1 MGKTPERRVFTSASS
16 SEDIKQQQLKPQ
28 HQQLK
33 PQLYADSNRS
43 RSSRSPS
50 ARRFRPKPRQ
60 SKQQQQPA
68 LLKQLLW
75 KAKAVQPTPPLLTL
89 TQQQQRSR
97 DQEEV
102 EALAATKNKAV
113 AVAALPSSE
122 SFVAESSSQETQSGS
137 DDEAVFLPYS
147 DLLPAVQ
154 PPTEW
159 QVFKEQEN
167 GAEETDGEE
176 NSSPVV
182 PSETVETPTTE
193 QQEEQPE
200 QDELEKAAAIRRKR
214 QRSKLKQRQKRA
226 AKEQKRFQHQ
236 QKQVHEGE
244 KERVRPAE
252 EDAGSTQSDGSAAV
266 AIFHPPTN
274 LASEMDAGVCRAVLS
289 QLKEVVPCIVVG
301 DVACPMVP
309 DEQSPV
315 SSGEAGKGGTSGS
328 EEAIVDFR
336 QHVIAMLDR
345 SKETQ
350 IQYRESFVLENSGFD
365 AASSYDFFKSRF
377 CEIQRSTDI
386 VYFGV
391 LATATYKA
399 IAATL
404 PTIMKVTVLEP
415 STLFP
420 PPLSPP
426 LVGDRLPSA
435 DRGLALLLLSS
446 VMGDSCKTPFDEVE
460 SVGNGVRPSI
470 SSDPDEDEAEDDDE
484 RIEPELESAGATL
497 LLPELPR
504 LLTAEAEEESDAGE
518 ELDVDPVDPSNADP
532 ESEALVDEI
541 SEDDPALS
549 PPSEPDEDPGTIGV
563 LVGAVSLDPDSDG
576 GVAVTGVGLIG
587 VDAGVSVG
595 VGDVLPESEPDSDE
609 GIAVTGGGLVGL
621 GLGVDVDPM
630 LDPELEL
637 DSDDGIAVTGGG
649 LVGPEDPLDDSDED
663 TVTTGASV
671 VATGAAVPV
680 GVGAAITGVS
690 VVTTRPGV
698 VATGL
703 LP

>member
-16 SEDIKQQQLKPQ
+16 SGALRYRRKAPAPADNQQTEQQPEDIKQQQLKPQ

-50 ARRFRPKPRQ
+50 ARRFFRPKPRQ

-97 DQEEV
+97 DQEEGEHEEDEELAFAREQRQARKLLASEV
-102 EALAATKNKAV
+102 EALATTKNKAV

-137 DDEAVFLPYS
+137 EDEAVFLPYS

-193 QQEEQPE
+193 QEEQPE

-236 QKQVHEGE
+236 QKQVHVGE

-350 IQYRESFVLENSGFD
+350 IQYRESFVVENSGFD

-377 CEIQRSTDI
+377 CEIQRSTGI
-386 VYFGV
+386 VY
-391 LATATYKA
+391 Y
-399 IAATL
+399 
-404 PTIMKVTVLEP
+404 
-415 STLFP
+415 
-420 PPLSPP
+420 
-426 LVGDRLPSA
+426 
-435 DRGLALLLLSS
+435 
-446 VMGDSCKTPFDEVE
+446 
-460 SVGNGVRPSI
+460 
-470 SSDPDEDEAEDDDE
+470 
-484 RIEPELESAGATL
+484 
-497 LLPELPR
+497 
-504 LLTAEAEEESDAGE
+504 
-518 ELDVDPVDPSNADP
+518 
-532 ESEALVDEI
+532 
-541 SEDDPALS
+541 
-549 PPSEPDEDPGTIGV
+549 
-563 LVGAVSLDPDSDG
+563 
-576 GVAVTGVGLIG
+576 
-587 VDAGVSVG
+587 
-595 VGDVLPESEPDSDE
+595 
-609 GIAVTGGGLVGL
+609 
-621 GLGVDVDPM
+621 
-630 LDPELEL
+630 
-637 DSDDGIAVTGGG
+637 
-649 LVGPEDPLDDSDED
+649 
-663 TVTTGASV
+663 
-671 VATGAAVPV
+671 
-680 GVGAAITGVS
+680 
-690 VVTTRPGV
+690 
-698 VATGL
+698 
-703 LP
+703 